1 MILDFEYWQKQG
13 KTPLFPEVDSWPP
26 EQKRFAG
33 KLLLVGGNKG
43 SFFAVANAM
52 EMAVKRGV
60 GEVRVVMPKSLKG
73 KVPSMPEIIF
83 AEAEASGA
91 FGKLALSEILLQ
103 AAWADAVVVVGEL
116 GRNAE
121 TSVMIAEFLKICDKP
136 IYLMRDAVDAAA
148 ADVMNWSLNEA
159 PVPLLAAVPQ
169 LQKLLRTMFYPK
181 MITLSMPTNQLVET
195 LHKFT
200 LSFEMTI
207 MTYHNEQIIM
217 AQNGEIVT
225 MSLRDTKYTPISLWE
240 GETLINAAILQL
252 WNPAQDMIKCLATSI
267 NLE

>member
-1 MILDFEYWQKQG
+1 MISDFEYWQKQG

-33 KLLLVGGNKG
+33 KLLLIGGNKG

-52 EMAVKRGV
+52 QMAVKRGV

-83 AEAEASGA
+83 AEAEVSGA
-91 FGKLALSEILLQ
+91 FGKSALSEILLQ

-121 TSVMIAEFLKICDKP
+121 TSVMMAEFLKICDKP

-148 ADVMNWSLNEA
+148 ADVMNWSLNET
-159 PVPLLAAVPQ
+159 PVTLLATVPQ
-169 LQKLLRTMFYPK
+169 LQKLLRTMYYPK

-240 GETLINAAILQL
+240 GETLINAAILKL
-252 WNPAQDMIKCLATSI
+252 WNPAQDTLKCMATSVV
-267 NLE
+267 LE

>member
-52 EMAVKRGV
+52 QMAVKRGV

-73 KVPSMPEIIF
+73 KVPSTPEIIF

-121 TSVMIAEFLKICDKP
+121 TSVMMAEFLKICDKP

-148 ADVMNWSLNEA
+148 VDVMNWSLNET
-159 PVPLLAAVPQ
+159 PVTLLATVPQ
-169 LQKLLRTMFYPK
+169 LQKLLRTMYYPK

-217 AQNGEIVT
+217 AQNGEVIT
-225 MSLRDTKYTPISLWE
+225 ASMHDTGFTPINLWD
-240 GETLINAAILQL
+240 GKAVVDTAILQL
-252 WNPAQDMIKCLATSI
+252 WDPAQDTLKCMATSVV
-267 NLE
+267 LE

>member
-1 MILDFEYWQKQG
+1 MISDFEYWQKQG

-33 KLLLVGGNKG
+33 KLLLIGGNKG

-52 EMAVKRGV
+52 QMAVKRGV

-121 TSVMIAEFLKICDKP
+121 TSVMMAEFLKICDKP

-148 ADVMNWSLNEA
+148 ADVMNWSLNET
-159 PVPLLAAVPQ
+159 PVTLLATVPQ
-169 LQKLLRTMFYPK
+169 LQKLLRTMYYPK

-217 AQNGEIVT
+217 AQNGEVIT
-225 MSLRDTKYTPISLWE
+225 ASMHDTGFTPINLWD
-240 GETLINAAILQL
+240 GKAVVDTAILQL
-252 WNPAQDMIKCLATSI
+252 WNPPQDTLKCMATSVV
-267 NLE
+267 LE

>member
-13 KTPLFPEVDSWPP
+13 KTPLFPEVDGWPP

-52 EMAVKRGV
+52 QMAVKRGA

-73 KVPSMPEIIF
+73 KVPSTPEIIF

-91 FGKLALSEILLQ
+91 FGKSALSEILLQ

-121 TSVMIAEFLKICDKP
+121 TSVMMAEFLKICDKP
-136 IYLMRDAVDAAA
+136 VYLMRDAVDVAA
-148 ADVMNWSLNEA
+148 ADVMNWSLNET
-159 PVPLLAAVPQ
+159 PVTLLATVPQ
-169 LQKLLRTMFYPK
+169 LQKLLRTMYYPK

-200 LSFEMTI
+200 LSFEMAI

-217 AQNGEIVT
+217 AQNGEVIT
-225 MSLRDTKYTPISLWE
+225 ASMHDTGFTPINLWD
-240 GETLINAAILQL
+240 GKAVVDTAILQL
-252 WNPAQDMIKCLATSI
+252 WNPAQDTLKCMATSVV
-267 NLE
+267 LE

>member
-33 KLLLVGGNKG
+33 KLLLIGGNKG

-52 EMAVKRGV
+52 QMAVKRGV

-91 FGKLALSEILLQ
+91 FGKPALSEILLQ

-121 TSVMIAEFLKICDKP
+121 TSVMMAEFLKICDKP

-148 ADVMNWSLNEA
+148 ADVMNWSLNET
-159 PVPLLAAVPQ
+159 PVTLLATVPQ
-169 LQKLLRTMFYPK
+169 LQKLLRTMYYPK

-217 AQNGEIVT
+217 AQNGEVIT
-225 MSLRDTKYTPISLWE
+225 ASMHDTGFTPINLWD
-240 GETLINAAILQL
+240 GKAVVDAAILKL
-252 WNPAQDMIKCLATSI
+252 WNPAQDTLKCMATSVV
-267 NLE
+267 LE